1 MVKFVDDSTS
11 KVQGVGD
18 VVIRRKNGSRAI
30 LTGVLFVPAIRYNLL
45 SIGHLIQ
52 KGFTVVMGGFNKIEV
67 FDKKKNLI
75 LRSKISKD
83 KTFQINLVKFA
94 MCEESGKM
102 NTDTRTG
109 NEEVL
114 VHVAMFA
121 GAEPFGQAEAL
132 NIAGAKPIGQTE
144 ALKKFVWKDPMREE
158 VDSVRKNGIW
168 KLVGI
173 PIGKKKKS
181 VEGNAAKEAWGVTGE
196 PRHGEHRSVT
206 SFSLGVTGGP
216 RHGEHRSV
224 TSFNH
229 TRPQQSFNR
238 ARRHSRASN
247 WQPHSNRLVMSL
259 SRSFELFGLGRTAR
273 ASWHLPSLRDW
284 QEQLLNGL
292 ASLSVSLSVLN
303 RTLESAE
310 TKEERLSAFLTA
322 ARNGITEIVSELRT
336 KISSVVYE
344 TSPKSE
350 NVLLVAV
357 KNKQVNVV
365 EMLRNILKKETF
377 DSLIL
382 ERDNRE
388 NTVLHLAA
396 GTSSNQRAGTTMQ
409 MIWDIKWYQYISGL
423 VPKEFIYRRNKD
435 DKTAWEIYELEHIQ
449 KVKDCSEALKD
460 LSNSGSVVAALIAG
474 ISFATSTTVPGST
487 DNGKPI
493 LGGKPEFDVFSIA
506 SLIGLGF
513 SITAL
518 VMFLAILTSPKQVQH
533 FHLSLPLKLIFGL
546 GSLFASVASM
556 LVSFWAAHFF
566 VLNEKYNMIL
576 LPVYVATWF
585 PITIY
590 ALMQFPFYVEL
601 VRAIFKKVPR
611 PYRNPHS
618 FVHPTHFS

>member
-1 MVKFVDDSTS
+1 MHLHKPNEKTNLSSSSSSTPTYYTTS
-11 KVQGVGD
+11 PPYFLSPPLAP
-18 VVIRRKNGSRAI
+18 ITTPPLTILPHLLLPGSVNP
-30 LTGVLFVPAIRYNLL
+30 TQWG
-45 SIGHLIQ
+45 
-52 KGFTVVMGGFNKIEV
+52 
-67 FDKKKNLI
+67 
-75 LRSKISKD
+75 LR
-83 KTFQINLVKFA
+83 L
-94 MCEESGKM
+94 
-102 NTDTRTG
+102 
-109 NEEVL
+109 
-114 VHVAMFA
+114 
-121 GAEPFGQAEAL
+121 
-132 NIAGAKPIGQTE
+132 
-144 ALKKFVWKDPMREE
+144 
-158 VDSVRKNGIW
+158 
-168 KLVGI
+168 
-173 PIGKKKKS
+173 
-181 VEGNAAKEAWGVTGE
+181 
-196 PRHGEHRSVT
+196 
-206 SFSLGVTGGP
+206 
-216 RHGEHRSV
+216 
-224 TSFNH
+224 
-229 TRPQQSFNR
+229 
-238 ARRHSRASN
+238 
-247 WQPHSNRLVMSL
+247 
-259 SRSFELFGLGRTAR
+259 
-273 ASWHLPSLRDW
+273 
-284 QEQLLNGL
+284 
-292 ASLSVSLSVLN
+292 
-303 RTLESAE
+303 E